1 MPILTISTFDKRGVP
16 TVTRFFSRHKRA
28 SKLTPYLFILPFLLF
43 YVVFFFYPAIYSLIL
58 SFFSYKGYGS
68 ARFIGLQNFVNLFTY
83 GTMWQSLA
91 NTLFYFVFSFVP
103 VMVLSFL
110 LALAVRSKFVRR
122 FQFLYKPLLFLPQI
136 CAVVATSLSFK
147 IIFGERVGV
156 INQLLGTSIPFL
168 SDLELM
174 KWPVVILITWRAIG
188 WYFIIYLSGLT
199 TIGED
204 VLEAA
209 TIDGASAWQTVFHIT
224 IPLMRP
230 TFMLAFITNAIGS
243 LKLYTEPNLLLAQ
256 NYDPPA
262 QVAPYVNLIVNNMQG
277 GNFGMACAAG
287 WFLVLV
293 ILALTLIQ
301 LKFFGGDDT

>member
-1 MPILTISTFDKRGVP
+1 M
-16 TVTRFFSRHKRA
+16 TRFFSRHKRA